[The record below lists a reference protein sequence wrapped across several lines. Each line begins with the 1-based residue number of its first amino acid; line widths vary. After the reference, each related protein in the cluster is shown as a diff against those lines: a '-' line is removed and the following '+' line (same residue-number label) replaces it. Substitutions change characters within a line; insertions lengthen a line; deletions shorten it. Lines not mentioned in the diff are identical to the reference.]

1 MIYITGDIHGSPW
14 RIIKHATKFKLTAED
29 IIIILGDVGAN
40 YYRDERDTLVK
51 KHLNRLAPTILCIH
65 GNHEIRPGTISSY
78 KQKNWNGGRV
88 YYEKEYP
95 KLLFAVDGEIFN
107 LDGNRCI
114 AIGGAYSVDKFYRIC
129 KGYGWWEDEQPSE
142 EIKAYV
148 EKQLELNSVDIVL
161 SHTCPLKYEPIE
173 VFLPQIDQ
181 STVDKSTEAWLDSIE
196 DNLVYKAWYCGH
208 YHTTKRIDNMHF
220 LFESW
225 ECLELKEE
233 V

>member
-1 MIYITGDIHGSPW
+1 
-14 RIIKHATKFKLTAED
+14 
-29 IIIILGDVGAN
+29 
-40 YYRDERDTLVK
+40 
-51 KHLNRLAPTILCIH
+51 
-65 GNHEIRPGTISSY
+65 
-78 KQKNWNGGRV
+78 
-88 YYEKEYP
+88 
-95 KLLFAVDGEIFN
+95 
-107 LDGNRCI
+107 
-114 AIGGAYSVDKFYRIC
+114 VDKFYRIC